1 MDTAGSFET
10 EGGAAEVLNH
20 LIEGAFMDSMRNPL
34 AAAAVAFALAACGPQ
49 IPEGPETAQTPS
61 SSAVADAAREATG
74 RGATGGLDP
83 LFEKAARE
91 FNIPADL
98 LKSISFTETRW
109 QMVRGEEEFEGMAP
123 AFGVMALRGER
134 LERGAALAG
143 VSVEQAR
150 TDVLANIRAGAAL
163 LSAEAEALKVD
174 RADLGSWAPAVVRL
188 SGITHTD
195 AQAEYIH
202 NEVFATLRQG
212 VVAESAE
219 GTVTA
224 SIMPTEVQAKFA
236 LPSLRAQSADYGPAI
251 WRASPNYNARPSG
264 TNVSMIVIHTCEG
277 AYSGCW
283 SWLTNSSAG
292 ASAHYVVNESG
303 SEITQLVTEANR
315 AWHVAASYSCSLNGS
330 ADCGLNGTSVNHFS
344 VGIEHG
350 GFASQ
355 SSFPA
360 GQITASSKLSCDI
373 SKGQGITRDSYH
385 IVAHGRL
392 QPNNRTDP
400 GPNWP
405 WSSYISKVKAECGD
419 GGGGETPATITVD
432 SDNANNNAAVAK
444 FAGSS
449 SWIATS
455 ASPGYYGSNYHYA
468 STQAISDTVTFSFYL
483 SAAGSRTIDAYWVAG
498 TNRSTATPFIISNAA
513 GTILATVKADQ
524 QVNGS
529 KWNALGTWNFS
540 AGWNTV
546 QVSRWAAEGS
556 VVVADAIRVR

>member
-1 MDTAGSFET
+1 MHS
-10 EGGAAEVLNH
+10 L
-20 LIEGAFMDSMRNPL
+20 RNPL
-34 AAAAVAFALAACGPQ
+34 AAAALALTLSACGPQ
-49 IPEGPETAQTPS
+49 TPEGQEPAQSP
-61 SSAVADAAREATG
+61 AGNAIADAARDAAG
-74 RGATGGLDP
+74 KGAQEGLDP

-91 FNIPADL
+91 FNVPADL

-123 AFGVMALRGER
+123 AYGVMALRGER

-143 VSVEQAR
+143 VSAEAAR

-163 LSAEAEALKVD
+163 LSAEADALKVN
-174 RADLGSWAPAVVRL
+174 RADLGDWAPAVVRL

-195 AQAEYIH
+195 AQAEYVH

-212 VVAESAE
+212 VVAEVQGAL
-219 GTVTA
+219 TA

-236 LPSLRAQSADYGPAI
+236 LPALRAQSADYGPAI
-251 WRASPNYNARPSG
+251 FRTSPNYNARPAG
-264 TNVSMIVIHTCEG
+264 TKISMVVIHTCEG

-283 SWLTNSSAG
+283 GWLTNPDAG

-330 ADCGLNGTSVNHFS
+330 TQCGLNGTSTNHFS

-355 SSFPA
+355 KTFPA
-360 GQITASSKLSCDI
+360 GQITASAKLSCDI
-373 SKGQGITRDSYH
+373 TKSHGIVRDSYH

-405 WSSYISKVKAECGD
+405 WTEYINKVKSECGD
-419 GGGGETPATITVD
+419 GGGTTPSPTTITVD
-432 SDNANNNAAVAK
+432 SDNANNNSAVAK
-444 FAGSS
+444 FTGSS
-449 SWIATS
+449 TWTVSS
-455 ASPGYYGSNYHYA
+455 SSPGYYGSNYTFA
-468 STQAISDTVTFSFYL
+468 ATQPVSDTVTFSFYL
-483 SAAGSRTIDAYWVAG
+483 SAAGSRTIDAYWVSG
-498 TNRSTATPFIISNAA
+498 TNRSTATPFIISNAS
-513 GTILATVKADQ
+513 GTELANVKVNQ
-524 QVNGS
+524 QTNGS
-529 KWNALGTWNFS
+529 QWNSLGTYNFS

-546 QVSRWAAEGS
+546 KVSRWAAEGY
-556 VVVADAIRVR
+556 VVVADAIRAR